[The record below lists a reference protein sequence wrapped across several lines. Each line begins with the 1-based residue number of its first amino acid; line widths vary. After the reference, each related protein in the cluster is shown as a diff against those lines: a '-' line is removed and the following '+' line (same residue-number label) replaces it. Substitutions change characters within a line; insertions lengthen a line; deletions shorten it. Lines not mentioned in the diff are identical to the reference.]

1 MISIYNLGYYKNIK
15 ITKLQQHMFLIYLQS
30 DIDHFSRKF
39 LFSFLKAP
47 LMSREQLVEASSP
60 PKFSGLPAGATQV
73 GGNTLSLQVR
83 QRNRPAPL
91 SEVNYYL

>member
-1 MISIYNLGYYKNIK
+1 MLFFGV
-15 ITKLQQHMFLIYLQS
+15 YLPS
-30 DIDHFSRKF
+30 DFEHFSKKSI
-39 LFSFLKAP
+39 FSFLKAP
-47 LMSREQLVEASSP
+47 LMSREQLIEASSP